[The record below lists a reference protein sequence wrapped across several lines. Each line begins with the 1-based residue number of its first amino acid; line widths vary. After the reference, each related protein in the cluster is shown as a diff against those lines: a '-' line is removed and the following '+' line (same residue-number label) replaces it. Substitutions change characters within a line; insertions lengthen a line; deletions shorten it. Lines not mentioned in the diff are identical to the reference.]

1 MLLKFEGVLRLKA
14 GHRLHRLAED
24 FTMPTTRPLASP
36 PPALRLQMPRAS
48 ASETSTVGIEL
59 VAAIIAV
66 QDDEPV
72 VRVVLGPSTGSTLTH
87 LPSALYSPEQFG
99 SLEDSLRESA
109 LRDTGLALGYIEQLQ
124 TVAVSAET
132 GLADRTSKPIDTT
145 ANMLSIGYLALAH
158 GADIGKDTTEQW
170 QSWYSYLPWEDWR
183 RGKPSVLTRLIEPR
197 LQDWADAGES
207 GVSESADLGRAD
219 RVRMAFGIDGAGWD
233 EEKVLDRYDVL
244 HAAGLLT
251 EAQRRS
257 NTASILARSDGGVGL
272 GVAMLGNHRRN
283 LAMAISRLRTKI
295 KSRPVVFELMP
306 ERFTLYELQRT
317 VEAILGP
324 HLHKQNF
331 RRLVEH
337 MGLVEPTDDVKN
349 HTGGRPAKLFRFRRS
364 VLWERLH
371 PGVRVRG
378 ARV

>member
-1 MLLKFEGVLRLKA
+1 
-14 GHRLHRLAED
+14 
-24 FTMPTTRPLASP
+24 MPEFRAPEASHV
-36 PPALRLQMPRAS
+36 
-48 ASETSTVGIEL
+48 EIEL

-66 QDDEPV
+66 VDDEPV
-72 VRVVLGPSTGSTLTH
+72 VRVVPGPASDSTITH
-87 LPSALYSPEQFG
+87 LPSALYSPKQFG
-99 SLEDSLRESA
+99 SLEDGLRESA
-109 LRDTGLALGYIEQLQ
+109 LRDTGLDLGYVEQLH
-124 TVAVSAET
+124 TVAVPARHCC
-132 GLADRTSKPIDTT
+132 AARTSNTT
-145 ANMLSIGYLALAH
+145 DSSANILSIGYLALAH
-158 GADIGKDTTEQW
+158 GTDLGKNTKEQW
-170 QSWYSYLPWEDWR
+170 QSWYSFLPWEDWR
-183 RGKPSVLTRLIEPR
+183 RGKPSVLTKFIEPR
-197 LQDWADAGES
+197 LKAWSDEGTSLPVVPDN
-207 GVSESADLGRAD
+207 LGRAD

-251 EAQRRS
+251 ESQLGS
-257 NTASILARSDGGVGL
+257 NVAYVPARPDGSGL
-272 GVAMLGNHRRN
+272 GIAMSGNHRRS

-337 MGLVEPTDDVKN
+337 MGLVEPTEAMKS
-349 HTGGRPAKLFRFRRS
+349 HTGGRPAKLFRFRQS

-378 ARV
+378 ART